1 MNNDYFKIL
10 AIDDF
15 PDNLTSIKALIT
27 EAFPMAEVFLAGDGK
42 KGIELANTI
51 LPDIILLDV
60 IMPVIDGYEVC
71 SMIKGNSRLSDI
83 PVVFLTALKG
93 ESENRIKALEVGA
106 DAFLAKPID
115 EVELIAQLRAMIKI
129 RNSNLKNRDEKA
141 WLEMLVNS
149 RTRAL
154 EDELKERKKAEKK
167 IRISEEKFR
176 YVFEAANV
184 GKSITLLNGEMD
196 VNQAFCDML
205 GYQKEEL
212 QHKTWMDLTPYNEIP
227 VINQKLE
234 PLVKGEI
241 KSVRFNKS
249 YIHKNGTP
257 IWCDISVVMHRDENG
272 VPLNFITTVIDI
284 TERVKAIEALREREA
299 LMKSIFTA
307 SPVGIGL
314 VANRIIIEANEFLS
328 NITGYSRE
336 ELFGQDSRILY
347 PNDETYE
354 YVGNEKY
361 RQIERLGVGTVETQF
376 VRKNGEFIDV
386 LISSAPI
393 NPDDLS
399 VGVTF
404 TVLDITEKKKSERK
418 ILMASENWNTTF
430 RAIKSGILLIDDKQ
444 RIIQSN
450 EAFQDFVGKTTTE
463 LYQNCCYTFVHGAE
477 CAIDDCPFTR
487 MKKSKKRE
495 TLELILQGTHFEV
508 IVDPIVNENDQ
519 ITGAVHILNDITQR
533 KLDEK
538 IQHILFEIART
549 SVSNNTLEDLL
560 VVVRKELNKV
570 MDTTNFFVAFYQ
582 PETDTLRNVIFE
594 DEMDDFSEWEAGNS
608 LSGQVIK
615 LGKTLLLNKEEV
627 IKFAELNNLTLIG
640 SPSECWLG
648 APLTV
653 NQQVIGTIVIQSYK
667 KGTIYTQNNARLLEM
682 IANELSL
689 VIERNQMI
697 DDLLKAKEK
706 AEESDKLKS
715 AFLANMSHEIRT
727 PMNGILGFT
736 SLLSESDLT
745 GEGKDKYID
754 IIQKSGQRML
764 NTVNDLIDI
773 SKIETGQMPLVYTET
788 NLREQ
793 MQNLYAF
800 FIAEAKNKGLSM
812 VFRDN
817 ILPEMAVIETDVAK
831 LDSIMTNLIKNAIK
845 YTDRGSVEVCGV
857 VKNQWFEFYVRDTG
871 IGIPQHRQKAVFNR
885 FEQADI
891 SDTRAY
897 QGSGLG
903 LTIARAYAEML
914 GGTMDLESEAGIGSV
929 FSVKIPVRNRT
940 NKQKMPEAPSNKS
953 VEFDNQ
959 KIKILI
965 AEDDPIGLEYMK
977 TILTEIN
984 CEITSASNGKEVVA
998 LFEKNQDVD
1007 IILMDIRMPVM
1018 DGYQATQLIR
1028 EINRNVYI
1036 IAQTA
1041 FALAGDREKALEA
1054 GCSEYLTK
1062 PVNRKQLIQLIKN
1075 YTYNES

>member
-1 MNNDYFKIL
+1 MESQKIKIL
-10 AIDDF
+10 AIDDVS
-15 PDNLTSIKALIT
+15 DNLFSLKALINDV
-27 EAFPMAEVFLAGDGK
+27 FPDVDIITAQSGT
-42 KGIELANTI
+42 KGLELAEADN
-51 LPDIILLDV
+51 PDIILLDV
-60 IMPVIDGYEVC
+60 VMPGMDGYEVC
-71 SMIKGNSRLSDI
+71 RKLKENENLADI

-93 ESENRIKALEVGA
+93 DSESRIRALEAGA
-106 DAFLAKPID
+106 EAFLAKPID
-115 EVELIAQLRAMIKI
+115 ETELTAQIKAMIKI
-129 RNSNLKNRDEKA
+129 RNANLKSRDEKA
-141 WLEMLVNS
+141 WLEMLVNT
-149 RTRAL
+149 RTKAL
-154 EDELKERKKAEKK
+154 ENELAERKKAELAYKQ
-167 IRISEEKFR
+167 S
-176 YVFEAANV
+176 
-184 GKSITLLNGEMD
+184 
-196 VNQAFCDML
+196 
-205 GYQKEEL
+205 
-212 QHKTWMDLTPYNEIP
+212 
-227 VINQKLE
+227 
-234 PLVKGEI
+234 
-241 KSVRFNKS
+241 
-249 YIHKNGTP
+249 
-257 IWCDISVVMHRDENG
+257 
-272 VPLNFITTVIDI
+272 
-284 TERVKAIEALREREA
+284 EA
-299 LMKSIFTA
+299 LMKSIFRA
-307 SPVGIGL
+307 SPVGVGL
-314 VANRIIIEANEFLS
+314 VSNRVIIEANDFLCK
-328 NITGYSRE
+328 ITGYSRA
-336 ELFGQDSRILY
+336 ELVGQNSRKLY
-347 PNDETYE
+347 PDDATYE
-354 YVGNEKY
+354 YVGKEKY
-361 RQIERLGVGTVETQF
+361 KQIGKFGIGTVETQF
-376 VRKNGEFIDV
+376 KTKDGEIIDI

-393 NPDDLS
+393 NHVDLS

-404 TVLDITEKKKSERK
+404 TVLDITEKKKSERE
-418 ILMASENWNTTF
+418 ILKASENWNTTF
-430 RAIKSGILLIDDKQ
+430 HAMNSGILLLDANQHIV
-444 RIIQSN
+444 QSN
-450 EAFQDFVGKTTTE
+450 IAFQQFVEKTDDELKGKH
-463 LYQNCCYTFVHGAE
+463 CFHFVHGT
-477 CAIDDCPFTR
+477 DCPIDGCPFVR
-487 MKKSKKRE
+487 MKQSHKRE
-495 TLELILQGTHFEV
+495 TMELQMKDRDFEI
-508 IVDPIVNENDQ
+508 IVDPILNENGQ

-538 IQHILFEIART
+538 IQQILFEIART
-549 SVSNNTLEDLL
+549 SVSNNTLEDLM
-560 VVVRKELNKV
+560 VVVRQELNKV
-570 MDTTNFFVAFYQ
+570 MDTTNFFVALYQ
-582 PETDTLRNVIFE
+582 PETDTLKNVIFQDEKDNFQEWKAE
-594 DEMDDFSEWEAGNS
+594 DSF
-608 LSGQVIK
+608 SGQVVK
-615 LGKTLLLNKEEV
+615 YGKTLLLNRQEAK
-627 IKFAELNNLTLIG
+627 KYADANNLALVGT
-640 SPSECWLG
+640 PSECWLG

-653 NQQVIGTIVIQSYK
+653 GRQVIGTIVIQSYTP
-667 KGTIYTQNNARLLEM
+667 GVIYTQNNARLLEM

-745 GEGKDKYID
+745 GEEKDKYID

-773 SKIETGQMPLVYTET
+773 SKIETGQMPLIYTET

-845 YTDRGSVEVCGV
+845 YTDRGSVEVGGV

-871 IGIPQHRQKAVFNR
+871 IGIPQHRQKAIFNR
-885 FEQADI
+885 FEQADV
-891 SDTRAY
+891 SDKRAY

-914 GGTMDLESEAGIGSV
+914 GGTMDLESEPNIGSV
-929 FSVKIPVRNRT
+929 FNVRIPVRNRT
-940 NKQKMPEAPSNKS
+940 NKQKLPEAPSNKS
-953 VEFDNQ
+953 VEFDSQ

-977 TILTEIN
+977 TILSEIN

-1062 PVNRKQLIQLIKN
+1062 PVNRQKLIQLIKN
-1075 YTYNES
+1075 YSYNES